1 MKTLGTI
8 YRKTFGNYSDS
19 VAVRDEYTSYTFAQL
34 KERCFRLANA
44 LLSFGLKK
52 GDRVAIL
59 ASNRI
64 EHIELEVAVAFA
76 GLIKVPLNYRLH
88 PREHEYMLQHSGASL
103 LLGEEN
109 LIETLDIDIPTVRF
123 GKEYES
129 WIADSPDIDP
139 NVEVSEDDVISIM
152 YTSGTTGRPKG
163 AMQTHRNWISC
174 TLTLIKG
181 SGMSDE
187 DVVGHVAPLSH
198 GSLAMAYSALFL
210 GVKQVI
216 FNKFEPQQFL
226 EAIESERITAVFLV
240 PTMVNLM
247 IHEESFSKRDL
258 SSLRTINMAGAPM
271 AAEKIKLA
279 IDLLGPII
287 LETFGQAEAPL
298 TITVMPK
305 DELKDRPSS
314 CGKVGMFAE
323 MKIVDKNGQ
332 EVPTGTI
339 GEIVCNG
346 SLVMK
351 GYWNNPEATAETIK
365 DGWLYTGD
373 LGWVDDEGYLHIV
386 DRSKDV
392 IISGG
397 ANIYPRE
404 VEEVL
409 NLHPGVKETCVF
421 GIPDEKWGESVCA
434 YIVPRDQQTVSEQE
448 LIDLC
453 KKHLAS
459 FKKPKK
465 IRIMDSLPK
474 NSYGKILR
482 KEIRESYW
490 GSRV

>member
-1 MKTLGTI
+1 METLGAI
-8 YRKTFGNYSDS
+8 YRKTFGNFSDS
-19 VAVRDEYTSYTFAQL
+19 IAVCDEYTSYTYAQL
-34 KERCFRLANA
+34 KERSFRLANA
-44 LLSFGLKK
+44 LISFGLKK

-64 EHIELEVAVAFA
+64 EHIELEVAAALA

-88 PREHEYMLQHSGASL
+88 PREHEYMLQHSGASI
-103 LLGEEN
+103 LLGEDN
-109 LIETLDIDIPTVRF
+109 LIEIIDVEIPTIRF
-123 GKEYES
+123 GIEYES
-129 WIADSPDIDP
+129 WIADFPDIDP
-139 NVEVSEDDVISIM
+139 NVEINEDDVITIM

-174 TLTLIKG
+174 TLSLIKA
-181 SGMSDE
+181 SDMSDD
-187 DVVGHVAPLSH
+187 DVVGHVAPLTH

-210 GVKQVI
+210 GIKQII

-247 IHEESFSKRDL
+247 IHEESLSKRDL

-287 LETFGQAEAPL
+287 LETYGQAEAPL

-305 DELKDRPSS
+305 DELKDWPSS
-314 CGKVGMFAE
+314 CGKVGIFTE
-323 MKIVDKNGQ
+323 MKIVDKYGQ
-332 EVPTGTI
+332 EVPAGTI
-339 GEIVCNG
+339 GEIICNG

-351 GYWNNPEATAETIK
+351 GYWNNPKATSETIK

-373 LGWVDDEGYLHIV
+373 LGWVDEKGYLHIV

-434 YIVPRDQQTVSEQE
+434 YIVPRNQQTVSEQE

-453 KKHLAS
+453 KNHLAS

-465 IRIMDSLPK
+465 ICIMDCLPK

-482 KEIRESYW
+482 KEIRDSYW
-490 GSRV
+490 GSRI

>member
-1 MKTLGTI
+1 
-8 YRKTFGNYSDS
+8 
-19 VAVRDEYTSYTFAQL
+19 
-34 KERCFRLANA
+34 
-44 LLSFGLKK
+44 
-52 GDRVAIL
+52 
-59 ASNRI
+59 
-64 EHIELEVAVAFA
+64 
-76 GLIKVPLNYRLH
+76 
-88 PREHEYMLQHSGASL
+88 
-103 LLGEEN
+103 
-109 LIETLDIDIPTVRF
+109 
-123 GKEYES
+123 
-129 WIADSPDIDP
+129 
-139 NVEVSEDDVISIM
+139 
-152 YTSGTTGRPKG
+152 
-163 AMQTHRNWISC
+163 
-174 TLTLIKG
+174 
-181 SGMSDE
+181 
-187 DVVGHVAPLSH
+187 
-198 GSLAMAYSALFL
+198 
-210 GVKQVI
+210 
-216 FNKFEPQQFL
+216 
-226 EAIESERITAVFLV
+226 
-240 PTMVNLM
+240 
-247 IHEESFSKRDL
+247 
-258 SSLRTINMAGAPM
+258 
-271 AAEKIKLA
+271 
-279 IDLLGPII
+279 
-287 LETFGQAEAPL
+287 
-298 TITVMPK
+298 
-305 DELKDRPSS
+305 
-314 CGKVGMFAE
+314 
-323 MKIVDKNGQ
+323 MKIVDKDGQ
-332 EVPTGTI
+332 EVPAGTI

-365 DGWLYTGD
+365 DSWLYTGD
-373 LGWVDDEGYLHIV
+373 LGWVDDKGYLHIV